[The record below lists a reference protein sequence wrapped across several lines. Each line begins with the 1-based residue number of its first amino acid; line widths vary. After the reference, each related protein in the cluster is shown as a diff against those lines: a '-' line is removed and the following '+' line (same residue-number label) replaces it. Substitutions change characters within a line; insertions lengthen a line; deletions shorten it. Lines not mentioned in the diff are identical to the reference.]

1 MNKKRVALA
10 LAAALGINSLMV
22 TVGTV
27 GGQAVIAHAQ
37 DSRLSTDLAAKLNTL
52 QIKYLD
58 TSVEVTTNGNAEVTF
73 KNLSAD
79 NIASAVGDFK
89 YAPFAERNLGETA
102 QNAKGTWDAT
112 NGKMSVAGI
121 TAPGIYTGKVTI
133 TYKDNTTEEY
143 TLSLVKK
150 PVDSISFTAD
160 ITTGQLI
167 LENLELNNGSQNI
180 ANFNPKVM
188 AYIGT
193 DEKKAV
199 ELTKDTTTGNYTVSL
214 LKLGKNGNLDL
225 SDTIKVNVTYGSG
238 EYTLTSDIILFED
251 QNASIKGV
259 TATNDSTTMGTLANT
274 IKDDFGETTA
284 PTLPTH
290 EKDKPSYGIQLGSY
304 PLLTYVQT
312 VKEDA
317 TATANKEKV
326 GGAKLKI
333 DPNPVSGKQV
343 KISVESATRGDIA
356 ALTDNFVDVGVVQF
370 GFDLPAGGNATTN
383 SSVFMGNYSFD
394 IKDHGSAVYFD
405 AFSSVSVTNGTSS
418 PGAGTDTYLYVDITG
433 GQSDFTN
440 LDSNANVVLDF
451 DKFKHGYQ
459 SIPVTFSFDDTDDRN
474 TVNDKQPTNP
484 LPSNVNKSVSAEF
497 SGASNASVTTSLII
511 STDKIDGA
519 AVQASFVKTSSSEG
533 QVTIPGGTELLTKF
547 VGSADYN
554 QAFLT
559 VGGVKAT
566 VNSTNSNAKDLVF
579 DVKFN
584 GQIPNNNN
592 AEWTLEIGNKT
603 ATGKVDLT
611 GGAIESVNLKSV
623 KPTNQGME
631 NITDQFKVE
640 ASFETPVPTG
650 GKVTVDTNT
659 DVGVTFDQF
668 KEGSH
673 AINSVVETGKYQG
686 TYSAGVI
693 VSDQPITIKIDEQTK
708 TSSSVTLKIDA
719 DFYGNDTTG
728 VTAARISYKEVTT
741 NSNPHEGYLDLN
753 IPQDIK
759 EDVITKVVNGLR
771 ANTKYEFGVIYTYKD
786 QQNAQPQLIESNI
799 LTVTTNS
806 SSSGSGTISGG
817 SSGSGSSSTSST
829 TVNVTGTN
837 STTGSNSIS
846 VTLPSG
852 TYHHESNSNPSIA
865 GFKYKDKDGKTVTE
879 TNDQYSNVKVR
890 FENGRAVVEGLVPGK
905 DYVEISI
912 NYNDRNNRT
921 RTLILKNVKIN
932 STNEGQSY
940 LANVY
945 NVVFN
950 RPADENGYMFHL
962 DNLSNKRVSLRSFLL
977 NMINEREFEKI
988 YTTAETKV
996 EALYNAIVNRD
1007 SDTQG
1012 KAFWVEEYKK
1022 LLAVYGSPAA
1032 TLQAIA
1038 DRMVNENELKTLA
1051 QKINFEW

>member
-37 DSRLSTDLAAKLNTL
+37 DSKLSTDLAAKLNTL

-73 KNLSAD
+73 KNL
-79 NIASAVGDFK
+79 DFNNVDK
-89 YAPFAERNLGETA
+89 IDAGAFAHESFKERDFE
-102 QNAKGTWDAT
+102 QNGKDANGTWDT
-112 NGKMSVAGI
+112 TTKKLTVKGI
-121 TAPGIYTGKVTI
+121 TDPGIYTGDVTV
-133 TYKDNTTEEY
+133 TYKGGNTEKY

-150 PVDSISFTAD
+150 PSDKVSFTTD
-160 ITTGQLI
+160 ITTGQLVVKD
-167 LENLELNNGSQNI
+167 LKFNNGSQDI
-180 ANFNPKVM
+180 TNFNPKVM
-188 AYIGT
+188 AYIGKDAT
-193 DEKKAV
+193 KAV
-199 ELTKDTTTGNYTVSL
+199 ELNKDTATGNYVVSL

-225 SDTIKVNVTYGSG
+225 NDTIKVDVIYGNDQ
-238 EYTLTSDIILFED
+238 YTLTSDIVLFED
-251 QNASIKGV
+251 QNSSIKGV
-259 TATNDSTTMGTLANT
+259 TATNDSTNMTTLADT
-274 IKDDFGETTA
+274 IKTDFGETTA

-290 EKDKPSYGIQLGSY
+290 AKDNSKYDIKVGTDT
-304 PLLTYVQT
+304 LLTYDQT
-312 VKEDA
+312 VMEETTGN
-317 TATANKEKV
+317 TAKV

-333 DPNPVSGKQV
+333 DPATGKEFKV
-343 KISVESATRGDIA
+343 SVESATKDDDA
-356 ALTDNFVDVGVVQF
+356 ATLKDNFVPTAKTSF
-370 GFDLPAGGNATTN
+370 GFTAPAAGANATTSDVALIGDYLFN
-383 SSVFMGNYSFD
+383 IDG
-394 IKDHGSAVYFD
+394 HGSAVYFD
-405 AFSSVSVTNGTSS
+405 AFTGVNVTTTTSTVTNSI
-418 PGAGTDTYLYVDITG
+418 YEYVDITG
-433 GQSDFTN
+433 GKADFTTGIDTN
-440 LDSNANVVLDF
+440 AQVKLDLNN
-451 DKFKHGYQ
+451 FKHGYQ
-459 SIPVTFSFDDTDDRN
+459 TIPVIFEYDDTADKKI
-474 TVNDKQPTNP
+474 VNDKQPASQTNI
-484 LPSNVNKSVSAEF
+484 NVGTQFTGGTVSSVK
-497 SGASNASVTTSLII
+497 TSLII

-533 QVTIPGGTELLTKF
+533 KVTIAGGTELLTKI
-547 VGSADYN
+547 VGSADYTESV
-554 QAFLT
+554 LT
-559 VGGVKAT
+559 IAGGTAT
-566 VNSTNSNAKDLVF
+566 VNSTESKGKDLIF
-579 DVKFN
+579 DVQFN
-584 GQIPNNNN
+584 GQVPSTSD
-592 AEWTLEIGNKT
+592 AAWTLKIKDKT
-603 ATGKVDLT
+603 ATGTVDLT
-611 GGAIESVNLKSV
+611 GGVVETVNLTSV
-623 KPTNQGME
+623 KATNQGME
-631 NITDQFKVE
+631 NVTDQFRVE
-640 ASFETPVPTG
+640 ASFGSAVPTG
-650 GKVTVDTNT
+650 SKVVEEVTGSDR
-659 DVGVTFDQF
+659 VTFAQF
-668 KEGSH
+668 GVGDHKLISNVGS
-673 AINSVVETGKYQG
+673 GKYQG
-686 TYSAGVI
+686 KYSAGVI
-693 VSDQPITIKIDEQTK
+693 VSDQPITIQIDEQTK

-719 DFYGNDTTG
+719 DFYGNATSG

-771 ANTKYEFGVIYTYKD
+771 ANTKYEFGVIYTYTD

-806 SSSGSGTISGG
+806 SSSSSGTISGG

-1051 QKINFEW
+1051 QKIGFEW

>member
-27 GGQAVIAHAQ
+27 GRQAVIAHAQ
-37 DSRLSTDLAAKLNTL
+37 DSRLSADLAAKLDAL
-52 QIKYLD
+52 QIKYLE

-73 KNLSAD
+73 KNLDFNNVNKIDAGTFAHKIFD
-79 NIASAVGDFK
+79 ERVNI
-89 YAPFAERNLGETA
+89 E
-102 QNAKGTWDAT
+102 T
-112 NGKMSVAGI
+112 NGNGATGAWDSTTKKLTVSGM
-121 TAPGIYTGKVTI
+121 TDPGIYTGDVTV
-133 TYKDNTTEEY
+133 TYKDNSTEKY

-150 PVDSISFTAD
+150 PSDTISFDTD
-160 ITTGQLI
+160 ITTGQLVVK
-167 LENLELNNGSQNI
+167 NLKFNNGSKDI
-180 ANFNPKVM
+180 TTFNPEKVT

-193 DEKKAV
+193 DATKGFD
-199 ELTKDTTTGNYTVSL
+199 LTKDTTTGNYTVSL

-225 SDTIKVNVTYGSG
+225 NDTIKVDVTYGNG
-238 EYTLTSDIILFED
+238 QYTLTSDIILFED
-251 QNASIKGV
+251 QNSSIKGV
-259 TATNDSTTMGTLANT
+259 TATNDSTNMGTLADT
-274 IKDDFGETTA
+274 IKTDFGEATA

-290 EKDKPSYGIQLGSY
+290 EKDKSSYGIQLGSA

-312 VKEDA
+312 VMEETTGN
-317 TATANKEKV
+317 TAKV

-333 DPNPVSGKQV
+333 DPTTGKEV
-343 KISVESATRGDIA
+343 TVTVESAKLANDAT
-356 ALTDNFVDVGVVQF
+356 ALEDNFVPTPEASY
-370 GFDLPAGGNATTN
+370 GFVAPQAGGNATT
-383 SSVFMGNYSFD
+383 SATALIGKHSFNID
-394 IKDHGSAVYFD
+394 GHGSAVYFD
-405 AFSSVSVTNGTSS
+405 AFSGVTVAATTSVPGGGT
-418 PGAGTDTYLYVDITG
+418 TTYAYVDIQNGKT
-433 GQSDFTN
+433 DFIGIDVN
-440 LDSNANVVLDF
+440 AQVKLNVDS
-451 DKFKHGYQ
+451 FKHGYQ
-459 SIPVTFSFDDTDDRN
+459 AIPVIFEYNDTDDKAKVESGN
-474 TVNDKQPTNP
+474 QSLDAGATQVKSEFTPGLASTVK
-484 LPSNVNKSVSAEF
+484 
-497 SGASNASVTTSLII
+497 TSLII

-533 QVTIPGGTELLTKF
+533 QITIPGGTELLTKF
-547 VGSADYN
+547 VGSADYTK
-554 QAFLT
+554 ALLT
-559 VGGVKAT
+559 VDGGKAT
-566 VNSTNSNAKDLVF
+566 VNSTKSNGKDLVF
-579 DVKFN
+579 DVQFN
-584 GQIPNNNN
+584 GQVPNNND
-592 AEWTLEIGNKT
+592 ADWTLKIGDKT
-603 ATGKVDLT
+603 ATGEVDLT
-611 GGAIESVNLKSV
+611 GGAVESVNLTSV
-623 KPTNQGME
+623 KATNQGME
-631 NITDQFKVE
+631 NITDQFKVD
-640 ASFETPVPTG
+640 ASFGTTVPTG
-650 GKVTVDTNT
+650 GKVTVDTIT
-659 DVGVTFDQF
+659 SDRVTFDQF

-673 AINSVVETGKYQG
+673 AINNVVGTGKYQG

-693 VSDQPITIKIDEQTK
+693 VSNQPITIYIDEYGT
-708 TSSSVTLKIDA
+708 TSSSVTLEIDA
-719 DFYGNDTTG
+719 DFFGNATTG
-728 VTAARISYKEVTT
+728 VKAAYISYREAGTNNPYKE
-741 NSNPHEGYLDLN
+741 LDLA

-759 EDVITKVVNGLR
+759 DGVITKVVSGLK
-771 ANTKYEFGVIYTYKD
+771 ANTKYEFVAVYTYNETND
-786 QQNAQPQLIESNI
+786 PLNNDTIESNV
-799 LTVTTNS
+799 LTVTTKPTS
-806 SSSGSGTISGG
+806 SNSGTISGG
-817 SSGSGSSSTSST
+817 SSGSSSSTSST

-890 FENGRAVVEGLVPGK
+890 FENGRVVVDGLVPGK

-921 RTLILKNVKIN
+921 RTLFLKNVKIN
-932 STNEGQSY
+932 ATNEGQSY

-962 DNLSNKRVSLRSFLL
+962 DNLSNKRVSLRAFLL

-1022 LLAVYGSPAA
+1022 LLAVYGSATA

-1038 DRMVNENELKTLA
+1038 DRMVNETELKNLA